1 MPSAATSRASTRV
14 QWSILSPAGHL
25 SPALSFYLLASIT
38 VSFLA
43 GSSAPT
49 PLYPLYQSMWGFSPV
64 VLTVVFGSYALAV
77 LAALLV
83 AGRLSD
89 HLGRRPVLIVAA
101 LGQALV
107 MLLFA
112 VAGSVTGLLVARI
125 IQGVTT
131 GAAIGAV
138 GAAMVDHDKSRGAV
152 ANAVAPPFGTAL
164 GALIG
169 GIFLQYLPGPT
180 HLVYAALAAIFIA
193 QAIGLSFTKE
203 SISPQPGVLQSLK
216 PRLNL
221 PRAARRPLL
230 LAVPILL
237 ASWALGGFYGSLGPT
252 LLRGML
258 NSRSPV
264 LGGLALFVLAASAG
278 VSVLLL
284 QKRTPREMMMLGAGG
299 LLAGAMLTV
308 FALPHGA
315 IALFFLGTAVAGVGF
330 GAGFQGAVRS
340 VIPHAAAHE
349 RAGTL
354 SIIFIISYLAM
365 GVPAVVAGSL
375 LARHLSIIVT
385 AQYFCAVVMALAAAA
400 LVGSPFHAL
409 RATVTGSR
417 RIALAV
423 PAPRKPGV
431 TIPGHPCDAMRRT
444 RPRTSRAP
452 CTGS

>member
-1 MPSAATSRASTRV
+1 MQSTATVRAPASAKS
-14 QWSILSPAGHL
+14 SILGPAGHL
-25 SPALSFYLLASIT
+25 SPAVSFYLLASIT

-49 PLYPLYQSMWGFSPV
+49 PLYPLYQSLWGFSPV
-64 VLTVVFGSYALAV
+64 MLTVVFGVYALAV

-89 HLGRRPVLIVAA
+89 HLGRRPVLIAAA
-101 LGQALV
+101 LGQVLV

-112 VAGSVTGLLVARI
+112 VAESVTGLLVARI
-125 IQGVTT
+125 IQGLTT

-138 GAAMVDHDKSRGAV
+138 GAAMVDLDKSRGTV
-152 ANAVAPPFGTAL
+152 ANAVVPPFGTAL

-180 HLVYAALAAIFIA
+180 HLVYALLAAIFIA
-193 QAIGLSFTKE
+193 QAIGLWFIKE
-203 SISPQPGVLQSLK
+203 SISPQPGVLRSLK
-216 PRLNL
+216 PALNL
-221 PRAARRPLL
+221 PRATRQPLL
-230 LAVPILL
+230 LALPILL
-237 ASWALGGFYGSLGPT
+237 AVWALAGFYGSLGPM
-252 LLRGML
+252 LVRGML

-278 VSVLLL
+278 ISVLLL
-284 QKRTPREMMMLGAGG
+284 QKRTPREMMLLGAAS
-299 LLAGAMLTV
+299 LFAGVTLTV

-315 IALFFLGTAVAGVGF
+315 IVLFFLGTAVAGVGF
-330 GAGFQGAVRS
+330 GAGFQGAVRT

-375 LARHLSIIVT
+375 LARHVSMIAT
-385 AQYFCAVVMALAAAA
+385 AEYFCAVVMALAAAPILMRFA
-400 LVGSPFHAL
+400 QLLRGRGDLV
-409 RATVTGSR
+409 
-417 RIALAV
+417 
-423 PAPRKPGV
+423 RKP
-431 TIPGHPCDAMRRT
+431 PGHNAREHEGRITSFCQAPARAEGRR
-444 RPRTSRAP
+444 
-452 CTGS
+452 C